1 MYSTNRPTYFQKV
14 AELNLSS
21 DVSLFWRLFPK
32 ATPIKVIK
40 YNLLREIII
49 EIYIMVVVQSL
60 WIGDQLSLMEIYS
73 IKSFLNLGMEF
84 HLYTYNKVKGVPK
97 GTKIKDANKILPQAT
112 VFKLQETFLPFS
124 DIWRYKLLY
133 EKGGYWVDL
142 DIMATKV
149 FDFKEDFVFASERT
163 IQKGAYAMKVPY
175 VYQICVLKAPPKSKF
190 YKELFETCMDTQNK
204 GKNKD
209 KIKYMRIMRKQ
220 IDKYNYK
227 KYVKPPQTFCH
238 LDWWYAKDAFMPKE
252 KYDDKYGVKAKPLDE
267 MFTKT
272 YAIHFWRNLVTNK
285 YKLDLNAQYDP
296 RSLWEK
302 TKRFIDK

>member
-1 MYSTNRPTYFQKV
+1 
-14 AELNLSS
+14 
-21 DVSLFWRLFPK
+21 
-32 ATPIKVIK
+32 
-40 YNLLREIII
+40 
-49 EIYIMVVVQSL
+49 MVVVQSL

-97 GTKIKDANKILPQAT
+97 GTKIKDANKILPQET

-142 DIMATKV
+142 DIIATKV
-149 FDFKEDFVFASERT
+149 FDFKEEFVFASERT
-163 IQKGAYAMKVPY
+163 IQKGAYAMKVPS
-175 VYQICVLKAPPKSKF
+175 VYQICVLKAPKKSAF
-190 YKELFETCMDTQNK
+190 YKELFETCMETQNK

-209 KIKYMRIMRKQ
+209 KIKYMRIMRKT

-238 LDWWYAKDAFMPKE
+238 LDWWYAKDAYMNVGNFKPKWGHSGLTM
-252 KYDDKYGVKAKPLDE
+252 KSMFSKPY
-267 MFTKT
+267 T
-272 YAIHFWRNLVTNK
+272 IHLWRDLVTKK
-285 YKLDLNAQYDP
+285 YKLDTNGKYHPD
-296 RSLWEK
+296 SLWEK
-302 TKRFIDK
+302 LKDYVDAK